1 MIAQQL
7 PRRRFFK
14 LAKIDRRAV
23 KEDAKLDQLE
33 REFRYLKEM
42 VKEVLDKRE

>member
-1 MIAQQL
+1 MIAHEM
-7 PRRRFFK
+7 PRRRFSK

-33 REFRYLKEM
+33 REFKRLKEM
-42 VKEVLDKRE
+42 VEEVLDKRE

>member
-1 MIAQQL
+1 MIAHQL
-7 PRRRFFK
+7 PRRRFSK

-33 REFRYLKEM
+33 REFRHLKEM

>member
-1 MIAQQL
+1 MIAHQL
-7 PRRRFFK
+7 PRRRFSK

-23 KEDAKLDQLE
+23 MEDAKLDQLE
-33 REFRYLKEM
+33 REFRHLKEM